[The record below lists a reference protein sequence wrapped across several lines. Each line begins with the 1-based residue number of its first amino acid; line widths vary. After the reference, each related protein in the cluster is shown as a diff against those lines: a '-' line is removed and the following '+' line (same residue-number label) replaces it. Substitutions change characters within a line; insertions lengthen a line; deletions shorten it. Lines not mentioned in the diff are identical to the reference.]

1 MGGKGMNKET
11 IARKEER
18 KNRKKKKEKKWEEKD
33 VNVGCGM
40 RTS

>member
-1 MGGKGMNKET
+1 MGGKGMNREA

-18 KNRKKKKEKKWEEKD
+18 KKRKKKKEKKWEEKD